1 MKHYVFMKYK
11 EGAFTDELFT
21 ELSGMFLDAAES
33 VPGLYGCVVKRNC
46 LERPVNMDLM
56 VSFYAEDA
64 AALKAYIEHPKHL
77 AIAAKSG
84 PLEAAR
90 FSFDCEE

>member
-11 EGAFTDELFT
+11 EGALTDELFE
-21 ELSGMFLDAAES
+21 ELSKRFFEAVES

-46 LERPVNMDLM
+46 LERDVNMDLM

-64 AALKAYIEHPKHL
+64 DALKAYIEHPRHL
-77 AIAAKSG
+77 AIAAVSG
-84 PLEAAR
+84 PLETAR